1 MLVRTQPGLTSLHT
15 DCALN
20 TAAVIYMTYKHTN
33 TCTHREQS
41 FGNDRRCER
50 TALVTCTHML
60 RPDTNNSKSRRA
72 SSLIICIANI
82 PSPAV
87 FFTQILFGGCSSLQG
102 ALQGLHWHALAC
114 SSWCV
119 CVCVCETEGER
130 QSRRRGGKQAIL
142 WLSHMGIH
150 ERQADR
156 RTETREGQ
164 LLIQLQTQSQAVK
177 MLSHS

>member
-33 TCTHREQS
+33 TCTHREQA

-119 CVCVCETEGER
+119 CVCVYVR
-130 QSRRRGGKQAIL
+130 QREKDRAGGGVANRLFCGSVTWASTRG
-142 WLSHMGIH
+142 
-150 ERQADR
+150 RQTGAQR
-156 RTETREGQ
+156 LEKA
-164 LLIQLQTQSQAVK
+164 SY
-177 MLSHS
+177 